1 MRKCI
6 AGRLCPAD
14 GYEEVYCSRGMP
26 DGSVRQTVMRKCIVA
41 GCMPDGSVRWTV
53 MRKCIVAG
61 VCRTALSGRRL

>member
-14 GYEEVYCSRGMP
+14 GYEEVYCSRGML
-26 DGSVRQTVMRKCIVA
+26 DGSVRRM
-41 GCMPDGSVRWTV
+41 V

-61 VCRTALSGRRL
+61 VCPTALSGGRL

>member
-26 DGSVRQTVMRKCIVA
+26 DGSVRRTVMRKCIA
-41 GCMPDGSVRWTV
+41 GRLCPADGYEEVYF
-53 MRKCIVAG
+53 
-61 VCRTALSGRRL
+61 RTALSGGRLRGSVL